1 MKGRFLGRIEFE
13 KEESGFLASY
23 AMKSKDS
30 AGRENLEE
38 EHNLRSCFQRD
49 RDRIVHCN
57 AFRRME
63 YKTQVFVIHEGDY
76 YRTRLTHTMEVAQIA
91 RSLARNLRLN
101 EDLTEAIALAHDL
114 GHTPFGHSGEEVL
127 NRLMKNHGGF
137 EHNQQSLRIVR
148 KLEKRYPGF
157 SGLNLTAEVLEGLD
171 KHNTEYDKSSS
182 TGSFGTL
189 EAQIVN
195 LSDEIAYHTHDLDD
209 GIKSKLISL
218 EDLTDI
224 KICREVLER
233 IGNGNKDEV
242 EVKRYQ
248 MVKFLINGFCKDLI
262 EQALINIDKIN
273 IKSVGDVRKAK
284 SKIITF
290 TKKMEAKKTELRNF
304 LYARLYKHFKVVR
317 MEVKYQTILEQ
328 LFDKYTKYFEH
339 NPAKKKYSMLPQ
351 DIRSKVDKQDDMYRV
366 VCDHIASMTDS
377 YALEEYK
384 KLFDPDEKV

>member
-1 MKGRFLGRIEFE
+1 MKGKFLGRIEFE
-13 KEESGFLASY
+13 KEEAGFLADY
-23 AMKSKDS
+23 AMKSRDS
-30 AGRENLEE
+30 AGREHPEA
-38 EHNLRSCFQRD
+38 EHDLRSCFQRD

-57 AFRRME
+57 AFRRLE

-127 NRLMKNHGGF
+127 NRLMKTHGGF
-137 EHNQQSLRIVR
+137 EHNKQSLRIVT

-157 SGLNLTAEVLEGLD
+157 DGLNLTHEVLEGLD
-171 KHNTEYDKSSS
+171 KHRTEYDKPVF

-218 EDLTDI
+218 EDLNDI
-224 KICREVLER
+224 ELCRELLNK
-233 IGNGNKDEV
+233 IGNKEDV
-242 EVKRYQ
+242 DVKRYQ

-262 EQALINIDKIN
+262 EQALINIDRYN
-273 IKSVGDVRKAK
+273 IASVADVRKAA

-290 TKKMEAKKTELRNF
+290 SAKMEAKKKLLKEF
-304 LYARLYKHFKVVR
+304 LYTRLYKHFRVVR
-317 MEVKYQTILEQ
+317 MEVKYQTILTQ
-328 LFDKYTKYFEH
+328 LFDKYTRYFEH
-339 NPAKKKYSMLPQ
+339 APKKKKYSMLPPE
-351 DIRSKVDKQDDMYRV
+351 IRAKAGKGNDKYRV
-366 VCDHIASMTDS
+366 ICDHIASMTDS

-384 KLFDPDEKV
+384 KLFDSDEKV